1 MIHLLCVDS
10 DELFGDDEDSVE
22 EEGGGGEEDGPSQEI
37 EELRSSF
44 SSFDDSQSQDEIDQ
58 QCKDSSPY
66 FGRQRA
72 TTSISSPSA
81 KGPAPSNAGTVE

>member
-10 DELFGDDEDSVE
+10 DELFGDDDDDVE

-44 SSFDDSQSQDEIDQ
+44 SSLSDDSQDEIDQ

-81 KGPAPSNAGTVE
+81 KGPAPSNAGTVK

>member
-1 MIHLLCVDS
+1 MIHLVLYVDS
-10 DELFGDDEDSVE
+10 DELFGDDDVE

-44 SSFDDSQSQDEIDQ
+44 SSLSDDSQDEIDQ

>member
-1 MIHLLCVDS
+1 MIHLLYVDS
-10 DELFGDDEDSVE
+10 DELFGDDDVE
-22 EEGGGGEEDGPSQEI
+22 QEGGGGEEDGPSQEI

-66 FGRQRA
+66 FGRQLA